1 MDARHSA
8 ASSPPGDAA
17 ITPRHVLEVGA
28 RDLPRE
34 SADLVGFLRS
44 LARCSTSTE
53 VAAGLEGF
61 LCVALGPCS
70 CSVAL
75 VSEPGSD
82 RRHPAV
88 GAVRPAAGSR
98 LILLEIRHADRNH
111 GRVSIVRRR
120 ALFGTEHRTVAL
132 ALHGA
137 AAELERI
144 AAQEQVRASANERSG
159 SSEGCQASDQS

>member
-8 ASSPPGDAA
+8 TSPLARGAA
-17 ITPRHVLEVGA
+17 TTPRHVLEVGA

-34 SADLVGFLRS
+34 SADLVGFFRS
-44 LARCSTSTE
+44 LARCAKRAE

-75 VSEPGSD
+75 VTEPGSD

-98 LILLEIRHADRNH
+98 LIHLAIRHSDREH
-111 GRVSIVRRR
+111 GFVSIVRRR
-120 ALFGTEHRTVAL
+120 ALFGSEHRILAL

-137 AAELERI
+137 AAELERL
-144 AAQEQVRASANERSG
+144 AAQEATTRENEHTGPDAACRVPDPS
-159 SSEGCQASDQS
+159 

>member
-8 ASSPPGDAA
+8 ASSPPGGAA
-17 ITPRHVLEVGA
+17 ITPRQVLEVGA

-44 LARCSTSTE
+44 LARCSKSTE

-75 VSEPGSD
+75 VTEPGSD
-82 RRHPAV
+82 RRHPAI

-98 LILLEIRHADRNH
+98 LIQLAIRYADREL
-111 GRVSIVRRR
+111 GFVSIVRSR
-120 ALFGTEHRTVAL
+120 ALFGAEHRIVAL

-137 AAELERI
+137 GAELQRI
-144 AAQEQVRASANERSG
+144 AAQEPANVRTNERSG
-159 SSEGCQASDQS
+159 SSAACRVPDPS